1 MFTFTFSNLWKRV
14 RMIDD
19 SLPANSVKPRLGVI
33 GSGAGSNLG
42 ALAAA
47 MERGELH
54 AEIVL
59 VISDVADAGILTKA
73 RARGIASHFV
83 DPGPFKTRLSDEAQE
98 KMAALLQEARVDFVI
113 CAGFMRR
120 LKEPVLLA
128 FPRRILNVHPSLLP
142 RFPGRDA
149 VGQALAAGV
158 LETGCTV
165 HLVNEEIDSGDIL
178 AQAKVPVLPGDTHGS
193 LTQRVNAAE
202 HILYPQAVA
211 EYFWEMQNAEC
222 RMQNAEAG
230 EPGGPKRRP
239 NPVVATATLL
249 RPTGERTWE
258 AQLPNGMITIGHI
271 PKWKLESMRALAA
284 GQKVRLELT
293 TYDFGTARI
302 AGLAAD

>member
-1 MFTFTFSNLWKRV
+1 
-14 RMIDD
+14 MIDD
-19 SLPANSVKPRLGVI
+19 SLHANSVKPRLGVI
-33 GSGAGSNLG
+33 GSGAGSNMG

-47 MERGELH
+47 MERGEVH

-73 RARGIASHFV
+73 RAQSIAAHFV
-83 DPGPFKTRLSDEAQE
+83 DPGPFKNRLSDEAQE
-98 KMAALLQEARVDFVI
+98 KMAALLKEARVDFVI

-128 FPRRILNVHPSLLP
+128 FPQRILNVHPSLLP
-142 RFPGRDA
+142 QFPGRDA

-158 LETGCTV
+158 PETGCTV

-178 AQAKVPVLPGDTHGS
+178 AQAKVPVLPDDTHAA

-202 HILYPQAVA
+202 HVLYPKAVA
-211 EYFWEMQNAEC
+211 EYFREMQNEEC
-222 RMQNAEAG
+222 RMQNAETG
-230 EPGGPKRRP
+230 THDGLLRRP

-258 AQLPNGMITIGHI
+258 AQLPNGMITIGHV
-271 PKWKLESMRALAA
+271 PKWKLESMRTLAA

-302 AGLAAD
+302 AGLAVD